1 MTGRLRALAW
11 SGVVAGAAVAAGLI
25 AVAVFGDLNTAG
37 QLAGIAGA
45 IISLLGLGAS
55 MYALVSYPPTQT
67 DARSMTRATG
77 SRSVAAGGS
86 IGSAVTGDQAHGA
99 LAGAGAAPL
108 PQPPSPTSSGRTVQ
122 ASGHRA
128 VAAGGDI
135 GNAITG
141 DVSTEP
147 GTS

>member
-11 SGVVAGAAVAAGLI
+11 SGVIAGAAVAAGLI
-25 AVAVFGDLNTAG
+25 TVAVLGDLNTAG

-55 MYALVSYPPTQT
+55 VYALVSYPPTQT
-67 DARSMTRATG
+67 DARSVTRATG

-86 IGSAVTGDQAHGA
+86 ISNAVTGDQAHGT
-99 LAGAGAAPL
+99 LAGAAPL
-108 PQPPSPTSSGRTVQ
+108 PQPPSPTASGRTVK
-122 ASGHRA
+122 ASGDRA
-128 VAAGGDI
+128 VAAGSGI